1 MKTIK
6 INNFEIELGD
16 RGIVTL
22 KEGKNEIF
30 LGNYQ
35 GNRFETLLQ
44 VLKTAK
50 ELGYLSELDN
60 SPSQQTSVDKRE
72 VGTIIKET
80 SDAGVNPVSDTN
92 EEKIKSEPTVAEL
105 HKRELYKGI
114 RAVNPQDGGQHGN

>member
-1 MKTIK
+1 MNQIILCPHCNKP
-6 INNFEIELGD
+6 
-16 RGIVTL
+16 
-22 KEGKNEIF
+22 
-30 LGNYQ
+30 
-35 GNRFETLLQ
+35 
-44 VLKTAK
+44 VLKV
-50 ELGYLSELDN
+50 EWVRDN